1 MTGLIHRVAAISV
14 LAMLLTGPL
23 RAAPDSGAGKP
34 ADPLVR
40 MLIPQDGDA
49 AFSETMVFAR
59 IIMGHSGIP
68 FQVEHMPWDR
78 TLRIA
83 STQRNVVVAMM
94 SRTPEREAHFL
105 WVGQLHRIEFHLYRD
120 RERGDIVINKL
131 ADVGR
136 YRLGVVGL
144 HDVITQYFLTRKV
157 MAKAQLEVA
166 GNDMINMRKLLSG
179 HIDLMATSDEVVTRQ
194 CRSAGVDCK
203 RMLAVMALP
212 EIASDA
218 YMAYSSGTAP
228 SLVQRTRQA
237 YVNAILDP
245 TLSQIG
251 QASLG
256 VRLYREKRKALGAGR

>member
-1 MTGLIHRVAAISV
+1 MTGLMYRFAAISA
-14 LAMLLTGPL
+14 LAMLLAASAQADPEPATGK
-23 RAAPDSGAGKP
+23 S

-83 STQRNVVVAMM
+83 STQPNVVVAMM

-105 WVGQLHRIEFHLYRD
+105 WVGQLHRIDFHLYRD
-120 RERGDIVINKL
+120 RARGDIVIAKL
-131 ADVGR
+131 ADIGP

-144 HDVITQYFLTRKV
+144 RDVITQYLLSNKV
-157 MAKAQLEVA
+157 IAKEQLEVA

-179 HIDLMATSDEVVTRQ
+179 RIDLMATSDEVVARQ
-194 CRSAGVDCK
+194 CRSAGVDCT

-218 YMAYSSGTAP
+218 YMAYSSGTAQ

-237 YVNAILDP
+237 YINAIRDP

-251 QASLG
+251 QAALG
-256 VRLYREKRKALGAGR
+256 VRLYRATRKALATK